1 MNVLAFA
8 SEVLG
13 SVAVA
18 AAADEVDE
26 AAFVCFLFFLLFLLV
41 EVDLEGF
48 FRRLFLV
55 GGDDLVLP
63 ARSNASMDEIKQH
76 SSNKYTSFMMK
87 IRCWSFVISVASVN
101 FGNSKNQKLTKMK

>member
-18 AAADEVDE
+18 AAEVDE

-76 SSNKYTSFMMK
+76 ISNKYTSFMMDNLVEE
-87 IRCWSFVISVASVN
+87 IAIASRECQFWN
-101 FGNSKNQKLTKMK
+101 FMK

>member
-18 AAADEVDE
+18 AAAAEVDE

-63 ARSNASMDEIKQH
+63 ARSNASIDEIKQH
-76 SSNKYTSFMMK
+76 SSNKYTSFMMDNLVEE
-87 IRCWSFVISVASVN
+87 WFASASVN
-101 FGNSKNQKLTKMK
+101 FVKNPYLIK